1 VLNNDVHAAIQSLI
15 GTGIFSCGVL
25 ALALLETYR
34 QRKLR
39 IVRFARAATRGCR
52 SERAA
57 AFALARVIFAGVQRG
72 PDPVFITRMLVPLG
86 ASPAAVLDE
95 GGCCSGIHRLFIACL
110 DAIGIRSAQITLY
123 SQGPRAVHCLAQV
136 ETAAARI
143 IIDVDYGVWLKHPGG
158 GAIGLADL
166 QAGVSP
172 TIEPFELHS
181 QAHSVGEA
189 EPPRPAGYPAHGYYQ
204 FDFSLTRTANWT
216 KNSIRRSIYRAL
228 HRLTAGRVDCL
239 LLPPILEWPEV
250 LLAAAVTAVALAGA
264 TAYAL
269 I

>member
-1 VLNNDVHAAIQSLI
+1 VNTAIQSLI
-15 GTGIFSCGVL
+15 GLIIFSCGLLTLV
-25 ALALLETYR
+25 LLEMYR

-39 IVRFARAATRGCR
+39 IVRFARAATNGCS
-52 SERAA
+52 SELGA
-57 AFALARVIFAGVQRG
+57 AFALARAIFSGVLRG
-72 PDPVFITRMLVPLG
+72 PDPVFLTRMLIPLG
-86 ASPAAVLDE
+86 ASPASVLDE
-95 GGCCSGIHRLFIACL
+95 GGCCSGIHRLFITCL
-110 DAIGIRSAQITLY
+110 DAIGIRSAQITIY
-123 SQGPRAVHCLAQV
+123 SQGPRAVHCLVQV
-136 ETAAARI
+136 ETGATRV
-143 IIDVDYGVWLKHPGG
+143 IIDVDYGVWLKHPAG

-172 TIEPFELHS
+172 TIERFELHS

-189 EPPRPAGYPAHGYYQ
+189 EAPRPAGYPAHEYYQ

-216 KNSIRRSIYRAL
+216 KSPIRRSIYRAL
-228 HRLTAGRVDCL
+228 HCLTAGRVDCL

-250 LLAAAVTAVALAGA
+250 LLAAAVTAVALVGA